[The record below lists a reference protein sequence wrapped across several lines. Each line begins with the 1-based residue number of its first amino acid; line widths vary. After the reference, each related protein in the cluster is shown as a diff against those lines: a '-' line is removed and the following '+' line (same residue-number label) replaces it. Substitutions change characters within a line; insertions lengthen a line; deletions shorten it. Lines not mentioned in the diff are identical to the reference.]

1 MRGLCGEDGADGEGK
16 RGETRMNRKDILARV
31 RMQVMLVRTLSG
43 QVRELSADGLRSL
56 RLDGAPRGMGGV
68 NRGLEVRLEK
78 KDALER
84 MLRRESE
91 LLRTYEAQA
100 RAEMDAMKPEHYAFC
115 AMYYIAGFSLEETAQ
130 AMDRSAR
137 QCARYKRE
145 IETA

>member
-1 MRGLCGEDGADGEGK
+1 MRGMHDGGAEDMAGGK
-16 RGETRMNRKDILARV
+16 RMSRQEILGRV

-43 QVRELSADGLRSL
+43 QVKELSGDGLRSL
-56 RLDGAPRGMGGV
+56 RMDGASAGRSGTY
-68 NRGLEVRLEK
+68 RGLEVRMEK